1 MKKISKEDNKMK
13 SFRDT
18 LNLYQEHIDG
28 VFDAIHTY
36 HYPSYNVNPN
46 IVTNRIIYI
55 RNAIDRFDTLKSS
68 ELLCTTQDKADSY
81 LDPYYS
87 PPEREQLRKSVMNK
101 DRLNFLNNFPPDL
114 IEIIKDDNTLLYI
127 DHGMEGWTNVRFDI
141 LEYIFGIPKE
151 KIRWLTSC
159 YKFNDNETH
168 PMGDN
173 VIFINY
179 FEKIMADQCADEK
192 INFKEN
198 FVLQMKH
205 YKNKKKRHMLCT
217 SYMRRRRF
225 PRTFMA
231 LMLNHNDLLKH
242 MYWSL
247 GTLVDGQTDFKAVE
261 YQIDR
266 LEGWSDSKW
275 NSPLSDTDFIWLRS
289 IDKNITCD
297 NNTLVDNLAY
307 GNSSITWKHM
317 WNTKFALVH
326 ETIPNGLE
334 PAFKGFDH
342 IPFLSEKAYKPF
354 ATGQLFVIHGCVGT
368 IRALKDQGYDVFD
381 DIINHDYD
389 TIEDGIERVKKICTE
404 VERLSMIPDNEWEN
418 ILKSLIP
425 RFEYNFNHLNQVRH
439 NVLRVHVDDPKDR
452 TVQ

>member
-1 MKKISKEDNKMK
+1 
-13 SFRDT
+13 
-18 LNLYQEHIDG
+18 
-28 VFDAIHTY
+28 
-36 HYPSYNVNPN
+36 
-46 IVTNRIIYI
+46 
-55 RNAIDRFDTLKSS
+55 
-68 ELLCTTQDKADSY
+68 
-81 LDPYYS
+81 
-87 PPEREQLRKSVMNK
+87 
-101 DRLNFLNNFPPDL
+101 
-114 IEIIKDDNTLLYI
+114 
-127 DHGMEGWTNVRFDI
+127 
-141 LEYIFGIPKE
+141 
-151 KIRWLTSC
+151 
-159 YKFNDNETH
+159 
-168 PMGDN
+168 
-173 VIFINY
+173 
-179 FEKIMADQCADEK
+179 
-192 INFKEN
+192 
-198 FVLQMKH
+198 
-205 YKNKKKRHMLCT
+205 
-217 SYMRRRRF
+217 
-225 PRTFMA
+225 MA

-275 NSPLSDTDFIWLRS
+275 NSPLSDTDFRWLRS

>member
-1 MKKISKEDNKMK
+1 MK

-275 NSPLSDTDFIWLRS
+275 NSPLSDTDFRWLRS

>member
-1 MKKISKEDNKMK
+1 MK

-18 LNLYQEHIDG
+18 INLYQEHIDG
-28 VFDAIHTY
+28 VFEATHTY
-36 HYPSYNVNPN
+36 HYPTHMVSPTV
-46 IVTNRIIYI
+46 VTNRIIYI
-55 RNAIDRFDTLKSS
+55 RNAVDRFDSLKSS
-68 ELLCTTQDKADSY
+68 GLICSVQDGFDLHTVQSSDLSEEIEQYRKKV
-81 LDPYYS
+81 LD
-87 PPEREQLRKSVMNK
+87 K
-101 DRLNFLNNFPPDL
+101 DRHNFKNKFPPYL
-114 IEIIKDDNTLLYI
+114 IDIIKDDNTLIYI
-127 DHGMEGWTNVRFDI
+127 DHGIEGWSNVRFDM
-141 LEYIFGIPKE
+141 LEYIFDVPKE

-159 YKFNDNETH
+159 YKFNDDTNSETH

-179 FEKIMADQCADEK
+179 FEKIMADQCLDEK
-192 INFKEN
+192 INFKQN
-198 FVLQMKH
+198 FEIQMQH
-205 YKNKKKRHMLCT
+205 YENKKKRRVLCT

-225 PRTFMA
+225 PRTFMV

-247 GTLVDGQTDFKAVE
+247 GTLVDGNTDLKLVG
-261 YQIDR
+261 YNIDK
-266 LEGWSDSKW
+266 LEAWSDSKW
-275 NSPLSDTDFIWLRS
+275 NSPLGVKDFDWLRS

-297 NNTLVDNLAY
+297 DNTLVDNLAY

-334 PAFKGFDH
+334 PIFKDH

-368 IRALKDQGYDVFD
+368 VRALRDQGYDVFD

-389 TIEDGIERVKKICTE
+389 AVEDSIERAKKICTE
-404 VERLSMIPDNEWEN
+404 VERLSMIPDSEWED

-425 RFEYNFNHLNQVRH
+425 RFEYNFNHLKQVRH
-439 NVLRVHVDDPKDR
+439 IVTRVHVEDPKDR
-452 TVQ
+452 TIQ